1 MCAPH
6 VILLELAS
14 LLENSVIRVHVLRC
28 VNLCEPPL
36 NLCLSHQQLRRY
48 LLTEGS
54 LISKL
59 SLLQYVQQLSSAM
72 VHLESKNY
80 VHRDIAARNVL
91 VSSPDVVKLADFGL
105 SRGLEDTDFYVGEC
119 L

>member
-1 MCAPH
+1 MLYTHTHTHTHTCM
-6 VILLELAS
+6 
-14 LLENSVIRVHVLRC
+14 
-28 VNLCEPPL
+28 
-36 NLCLSHQQLRRY
+36 QLRRY

-54 LISKL
+54 LISKM

-91 VSSPDVVKLADFGL
+91 VSSPEVVKLADFGL
-105 SRGLEDTDFYVGEC
+105 SRGLEDTDFYVGK
-119 L
+119 

>member
-1 MCAPH
+1 M
-6 VILLELAS
+6 
-14 LLENSVIRVHVLRC
+14 
-28 VNLCEPPL
+28 
-36 NLCLSHQQLRRY
+36 
-48 LLTEGS
+48 
-54 LISKL
+54 

-105 SRGLEDTDFYVGEC
+105 SRGLEDTDFYVGE
-119 L
+119 

>member
-1 MCAPH
+1 MYTC
-6 VILLELAS
+6 
-14 LLENSVIRVHVLRC
+14 
-28 VNLCEPPL
+28 
-36 NLCLSHQQLRRY
+36 SHMLYTHTHTHTHTCMQLRRY

-54 LISKL
+54 LISKM

-91 VSSPDVVKLADFGL
+91 VSSPEVVKLADFGL
-105 SRGLEDTDFYVGEC
+105 SRGLEDTDFYVGK
-119 L
+119 

>member
-1 MCAPH
+1 MYT
-6 VILLELAS
+6 L
-14 LLENSVIRVHVLRC
+14 SVS
-28 VNLCEPPL
+28 
-36 NLCLSHQQLRRY
+36 LSHTHTHTHTHTQLRRY

-54 LISKL
+54 LISKM
-59 SLLQYVQQLSSAM
+59 SLLEYIQQLSSAM

-91 VSSPDVVKLADFGL
+91 VSTATVVKLADFGL
-105 SRGLEDTDFYVGEC
+105 SRGLEDSDFYVGESS